1 MCFYAYKRINHFRE
15 ILAQFQAKETTQIP
29 DEVLS
34 DIKNQIR
41 KERITNKQLTNKKAI
56 LLGDGPSGDG
66 DGDGERERVHHGT
79 FNVEGIVMDGEL
91 VLVDKK
97 SKAVYSSTERLPNG
111 EHVRIEIGRAH
122 V

>member
-1 MCFYAYKRINHFRE
+1 MATDLSRFDDSDDDENDFFARGRARE
-15 ILAQFQAKETTQIP
+15 LA
-29 DEVLS
+29 D
-34 DIKNQIR
+34 D
-41 KERITNKQLTNKKAI
+41 
-56 LLGDGPSGDG
+56 GDG

-111 EHVRIEIGRAH
+111 EHVRIGTWDEVTQSYEYWKLSLIH
-122 V
+122 I